1 MVPLLAAA
9 VCPHPPLI
17 VPELAGAAAPELAE
31 LRDACAAAVA
41 VLYAAGAGT
50 VVLVGA
56 GERTTEL
63 ALPRRGSFAPWGLPL
78 TVGLAPAGV
87 DPVPPSGGGDPVPPS
102 GGGDPV
108 PPSGGGD
115 SVPPSVG
122 GVPAALS
129 AVPPSGGVEPVS
141 PPADGEGLPLSLLV
155 GAWLV
160 DRTAPPTPTAWRM
173 VSVASDEPADRC
185 AALGAGLRVDGP
197 WALLVL
203 GDGSACH
210 GPKAPGYD
218 DPRAGAYDEGV
229 ARALADADADAL
241 LGLDPELSAQLG
253 VAGRPA
259 WQVLAGAVRAAGGD
273 WHGELRHHGVP
284 YGVGYLVASWTRTDP
299 PGPDGT
305 PAGDAGTTA
314 ADAGTAAGGV
324 TR

>member
-1 MVPLLAAA
+1 MPGRYRCLVPLLAAA

-31 LRDACAAAVA
+31 LREACAAAVA
-41 VLYAAGAGT
+41 ALYAAGADT

-78 TVGLAPAGV
+78 TVGLATAGGN
-87 DPVPPSGGGDPVPPS
+87 PVPPSGDSGDPVPPS
-102 GGGDPV
+102 GDSGDP
-108 PPSGGGD
+108 
-115 SVPPSVG
+115 
-122 GVPAALS
+122 
-129 AVPPSGGVEPVS
+129 VPPSGGVEPVP
-141 PPADGEGLPLSLLV
+141 PPADDEPLPLSLLV

-160 DRTAPPTPTAWRM
+160 DRTAPPAPTAWRL

-241 LGLDPELSAQLG
+241 LGLDPELSAQLR

-299 PGPDGT
+299 TGPTGPDGT
-305 PAGDAGTTA
+305 PAGDT
-314 ADAGTAAGGV
+314 GTAAGGV

>member
-1 MVPLLAAA
+1 MPLLAAA

-31 LRDACAAAVA
+31 LREACAAAVA
-41 VLYAAGAGT
+41 ALYAAGADT

-78 TVGLAPAGV
+78 TVGLATAGGN
-87 DPVPPSGGGDPVPPS
+87 PVPPSGDSGDPVPPS
-102 GGGDPV
+102 GDSGDP
-108 PPSGGGD
+108 
-115 SVPPSVG
+115 
-122 GVPAALS
+122 
-129 AVPPSGGVEPVS
+129 VPPSGGVEPVP
-141 PPADGEGLPLSLLV
+141 PPADDEPLPLSLLV

-160 DRTAPPTPTAWRM
+160 DRTAPPAPTAWRL

-241 LGLDPELSAQLG
+241 LGLDPELSAQLR

-299 PGPDGT
+299 TGPTGPDGT
-305 PAGDAGTTA
+305 PAGDT
-314 ADAGTAAGGV
+314 GTAAGGV